1 MQNNTIVQFVDV
13 ELKGDQQTLL
23 QQITVSLYQG
33 DFVYVLGGT
42 GSGKS
47 TFLQAIA
54 AQLPIQ
60 KGQLFVSNMG
70 VHQIKEAEIP
80 YLRRQ
85 LGIVR
90 SLDWLSLQQT
100 VQQNLSW
107 VLQAIDWDNAE
118 ERTQRIE
125 QVLDLLQLQH
135 LATEQVNQLNTIQK
149 IKLTF
154 ARALLNNPSILLID
168 QLLDSL
174 DETTQT
180 ELMTWLKKYHAT
192 NPITIVLATSQYQ
205 LSEKYV
211 GDRLLV
217 CQKNTVVELL
227 T

>member
-118 ERTQRIE
+118 ERNQRIE

-174 DETTQT
+174 DETTQA